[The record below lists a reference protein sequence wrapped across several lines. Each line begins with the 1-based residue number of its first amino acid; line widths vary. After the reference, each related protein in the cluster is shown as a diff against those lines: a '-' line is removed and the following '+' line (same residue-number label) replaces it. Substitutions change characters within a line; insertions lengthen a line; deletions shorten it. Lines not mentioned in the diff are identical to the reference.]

1 MRPDPVLQLLGLAQK
16 AGAVK
21 SGEFMTE
28 NTIKEGK
35 AYLCIV
41 SADASDNTR
50 KNFRD
55 MCSYREVPYME
66 YSDKESLGHA
76 IGKEFRAS
84 LCITNEQLAQQI
96 QKKAVLTEVVIN
108 GKDQST

>member
-1 MRPDPVLQLLGLAQK
+1 MRPDPVLQLLSLAQK

-35 AYLCIV
+35 AFLCIV
-41 SADASDNTR
+41 AADASDNTR
-50 KNFRD
+50 KSFRD
-55 MCSYREVPYME
+55 MCSFYNVSYME
-66 YSDKESLGHA
+66 YSDRESLGRA

-84 LCITNEQLAQQI
+84 LCVTDEGLARQI
-96 QKKAVLTEVVIN
+96 QKKTEVRLY
-108 GKDQST
+108 GKDQSS